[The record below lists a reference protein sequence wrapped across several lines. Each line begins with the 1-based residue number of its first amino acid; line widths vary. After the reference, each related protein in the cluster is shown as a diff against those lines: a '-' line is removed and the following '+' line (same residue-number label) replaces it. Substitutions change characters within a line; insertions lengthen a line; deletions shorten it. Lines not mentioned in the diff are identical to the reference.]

1 MQAPLA
7 ARRQQAVGDQHEQHL
22 IPPRPFAAHS
32 QPLRPEL
39 IELQFAPQHQRQPAR
54 APLPRSAQTQFRQSD
69 ADDRGV
75 RQQPLDA
82 IFRKQRQGPRPR
94 GASLQNLDRPPPRQF
109 LRIVDLAQIQHVP
122 LHHTPAGDAGVLDNA
137 PVALIG
143 NIVDG
148 NSKIG
153 LRVSCPSNVTNNT
166 AVGNGTNLVLSN
178 ATCRNEGNVT
188 P

>member
-1 MQAPLA
+1 M
-7 ARRQQAVGDQHEQHL
+7 
-22 IPPRPFAAHS
+22 
-32 QPLRPEL
+32 
-39 IELQFAPQHQRQPAR
+39 
-54 APLPRSAQTQFRQSD
+54 
-69 ADDRGV
+69 
-75 RQQPLDA
+75 
-82 IFRKQRQGPRPR
+82 
-94 GASLQNLDRPPPRQF
+94 
-109 LRIVDLAQIQHVP
+109 P
-122 LHHTPAGDAGVLDNA
+122 LHHAPAGDAGVLDNA